1 MRKLDLVIPCF
12 NEQESLPLFFE
23 ALKDVKDKM
32 NDVSVRF
39 IFVNDGSRDNTLG
52 LLRDYAEKYDY
63 VKYISFSRNFGKE
76 AAMLA
81 GMKMSDAEYVGI
93 LDADLQHSP
102 NLIPDM
108 MNVLINEDYDIA
120 AARRIDRKGEAKL
133 KSVFS
138 KQFYKLIN
146 KISDTGIEDGAQFV
160 VFVFILL
167 YCLVVDVLFSLGEF
181 YCFSFGILS
190 WVGFKTKWFE
200 HENNSR
206 VAGETKWSFWKLLR
220 YALDGIIG
228 FSTAPLKIS
237 LYIGSAFSLIG
248 IVYAIYI
255 FIRTLIYG
263 SDVPGYPSLICAVF
277 VIGGLILLSLGVAGE
292 YISRIYLEV
301 KNRPIYI
308 VDETNIIPKFNE
320 KNK

>member
-23 ALKDVKDKM
+23 AVKDVKDKM

-146 KISDTGIEDGAQFV
+146 KISDGKSLSD
-160 VFVFILL
+160 LL
-167 YCLVVDVLFSLGEF
+167 
-181 YCFSFGILS
+181 
-190 WVGFKTKWFE
+190 
-200 HENNSR
+200 HQ
-206 VAGETKWSFWKLLR
+206 
-220 YALDGIIG
+220 
-228 FSTAPLKIS
+228 
-237 LYIGSAFSLIG
+237 
-248 IVYAIYI
+248 
-255 FIRTLIYG
+255 
-263 SDVPGYPSLICAVF
+263 
-277 VIGGLILLSLGVAGE
+277 
-292 YISRIYLEV
+292 
-301 KNRPIYI
+301 
-308 VDETNIIPKFNE
+308 
-320 KNK
+320 

>member
-146 KISDTGIEDGAQFV
+146 KISDTGIEDGAQDFR
-160 VFVFILL
+160 IMKRK
-167 YCLVVDVLFSLGEF
+167 VVDAIISMPEYNRFSK
-181 YCFSFGILS
+181 GIFS
-190 WVGFKTKWFE
+190 WVGFKTKWF
-200 HENNSR
+200 
-206 VAGETKWSFWKLLR
+206 VWKLLR

>member
-23 ALKDVKDKM
+23 AVKDVKDKM

-146 KISDTGIEDGAQFV
+146 KISDTEIEDGAQDFR
-160 VFVFILL
+160 IMKRK
-167 YCLVVDVLFSLGEF
+167 VVDAIISMPEYNRFSK
-181 YCFSFGILS
+181 GIFS
-190 WVGFKTKWFE
+190 WVGFK
-200 HENNSR
+200 
-206 VAGETKWSFWKLLR
+206 TKWSFWKLLR

>member
-12 NEQESLPLFFE
+12 NEQESLPIFFE

-120 AARRIDRKGEAKL
+120 AARRIDM
-133 KSVFS
+133 V
-138 KQFYKLIN
+138 
-146 KISDTGIEDGAQFV
+146 ISTSNCRHFLTAIWTESAV
-160 VFVFILL
+160 HMNT
-167 YCLVVDVLFSLGEF
+167 
-181 YCFSFGILS
+181 
-190 WVGFKTKWFE
+190 KTF
-200 HENNSR
+200 
-206 VAGETKWSFWKLLR
+206 
-220 YALDGIIG
+220 
-228 FSTAPLKIS
+228 LKIH
-237 LYIGSAFSLIG
+237 
-248 IVYAIYI
+248 
-255 FIRTLIYG
+255 
-263 SDVPGYPSLICAVF
+263 
-277 VIGGLILLSLGVAGE
+277 
-292 YISRIYLEV
+292 
-301 KNRPIYI
+301 
-308 VDETNIIPKFNE
+308 
-320 KNK
+320 